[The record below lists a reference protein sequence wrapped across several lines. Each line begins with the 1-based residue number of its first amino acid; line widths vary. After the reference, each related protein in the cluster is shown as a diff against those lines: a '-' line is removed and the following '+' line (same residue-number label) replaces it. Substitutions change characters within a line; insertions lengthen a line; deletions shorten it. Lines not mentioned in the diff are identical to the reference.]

1 MSRVSNLENMKPSRK
16 HSSCVKRDTENV
28 DRDTQTPGSQPED
41 DGLEAMRIGPD
52 VRPFDLADR
61 KVLGVQGREMGA
73 MKPHALAL
81 MHGKTSVNNGD
92 SKATHIGPD
101 VRPFNLTDRKVL
113 RVRPDGSLWKS
124 KAQFPKASSQLK
136 GGEKRGRESRTQ
148 STKP

>member
-1 MSRVSNLENMKPSRK
+1 MKPSPK
-16 HSSCVKRDTENV
+16 HSPCVKRDTENV

-41 DGLEAMRIGPD
+41 DGLEATRIGPH

-113 RVRPDGSLWKS
+113 
-124 KAQFPKASSQLK
+124 
-136 GGEKRGRESRTQ
+136 GEMEVVKPHTLALMHAKNELMDSTRT
-148 STKP
+148 